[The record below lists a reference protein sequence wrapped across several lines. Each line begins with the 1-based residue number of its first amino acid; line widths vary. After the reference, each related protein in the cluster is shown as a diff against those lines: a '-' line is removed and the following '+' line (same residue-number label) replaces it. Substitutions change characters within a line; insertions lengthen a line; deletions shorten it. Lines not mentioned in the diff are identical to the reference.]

1 VRDMLNSQPTALPSL
16 FMPAWTHLRSRQA
29 RHWLRCVLSTM
40 QLPSDLALQTYCLC
54 LRMDRLK
61 NPAQLRQVETIPL
74 HLQVETTEAKQK
86 QSTKRL
92 VLTRRTRRSRNV
104 SRTSGPDTLCKGCR
118 IGFDLQEQDN
128 SCFHI
133 Y

>member
-1 VRDMLNSQPTALPSL
+1 MVCKEIIVPSL

-29 RHWLRCVLSTM
+29 RHWLRCVLSTT

-54 LRMDRLK
+54 LLMDLLK

-74 HLQVETTEAKQK
+74 HIQVKTTTMKQK
-86 QSTKRL
+86 RSSERL
-92 VLTRRTRRSRNV
+92 VLTCRRQRSHNIFQ
-104 SRTSGPDTLCKGCR
+104 TNGPDILCKGCR
-118 IGFDLQEQDN
+118 TEFDLKEQEKLL
-128 SCFHI
+128 FI